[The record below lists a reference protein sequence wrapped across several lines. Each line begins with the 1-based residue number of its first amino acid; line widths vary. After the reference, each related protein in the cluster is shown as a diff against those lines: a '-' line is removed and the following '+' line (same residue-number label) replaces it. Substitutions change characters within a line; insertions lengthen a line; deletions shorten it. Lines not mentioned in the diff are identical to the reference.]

1 MEIVF
6 DLGKGD
12 KPMPICNASV
22 SVGCNTS
29 MVAGI
34 STEIITDAVDLQEG
48 LPIGMKSESRE
59 THVMPVHPILEKTQN
74 MSVQTDTLGSQCVST
89 EVEAENEN
97 IVVEEGT
104 RRSSEGS
111 VSNDNHAPAV
121 KLIPLSELAP
131 TPSDNELFGNVQ
143 ELKKIHK
150 KQLYDL
156 EKAQEKNKTRQEHDF
171 QERLRKRQSKR
182 RKLKLQQEQVDTLKS
197 PRKS

>member
-1 MEIVF
+1 MC
-6 DLGKGD
+6 DLGKQD
-12 KPMPICNASV
+12 KPICNTSIIA
-22 SVGCNTS
+22 GCDTS
-29 MVAGI
+29 MVAGV
-34 STEIITDAVDLQEG
+34 STEIITNAKDVKEG
-48 LPIGMKSESRE
+48 FSIGIKSDSKE
-59 THVMPVHPILEKTQN
+59 THVMPVQPIEKIQN
-74 MSVQTDTLGSQCVST
+74 MSVQTETLGSQCVST

-111 VSNDNHAPAV
+111 VSNENHAPAV
-121 KLIPLSELAP
+121 VLIPLSELAP

-156 EKAQEKNKTRQEHDF
+156 EKAQERNKTRQDQDF

-182 RKLKLQQEQVDTLKS
+182 RKLKLQQEQVETLKS
-197 PRKS
+197 AIKS